1 MWQWANVL
9 IAIGKKEDI
18 VDRNG
23 FSYLDQ
29 PMLILKKTLLTKSNT
44 WRVTASIHEAIKC
57 APPPPPGG
65 GGVVF

>member
-29 PMLILKKTLLTKSNT
+29 PMLIPKKNL
-44 WRVTASIHEAIKC
+44 AY
-57 APPPPPGG
+57 
-65 GGVVF
+65 